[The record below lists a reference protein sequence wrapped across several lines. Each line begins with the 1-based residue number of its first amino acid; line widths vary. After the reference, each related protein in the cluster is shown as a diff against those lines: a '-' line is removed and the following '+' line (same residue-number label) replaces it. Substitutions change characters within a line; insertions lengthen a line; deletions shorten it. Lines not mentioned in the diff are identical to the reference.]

1 MNSEACCQTK
11 PVLHCHPLRLT
22 WLSAN
27 YAARRSAS
35 SMQIELQIAQ
45 VTEERVR
52 SVHGNAL
59 GGAATVME
67 LLACELDFAAQELN
81 ESGIERLDLL
91 GDDRLRSVA
100 G

>member
-27 YAARRSAS
+27 YAAKRSAS

-45 VTEERVR
+45 VSEERVH
-52 SVHGNAL
+52 SVHGRAL

-67 LLACELDFAAQELN
+67 LVTCESDFAAQELN
-81 ESGIERLDLL
+81 EIGIERLDIL
-91 GDDRLRSVA
+91 GDGRLRGVA